1 MFRILSGVT
10 GLIANHLPLAL
21 FESAPEVRALCS
33 AGITRPQH
41 SNDPVRLPPW
51 PSPDATL
58 RPLPSPA
65 TGLPLYPRTT
75 LSTCCAHYPGGS
87 SECACRL
94 LPRSCCL
101 PQMAGGSASALSLS
115 RPAQAL
121 LALRPVES
129 LSRPAATFVTRLR
142 PRQLPSRVAR
152 QLLDQSTIIQ
162 VEPSSTDDSRRQ
174 GALPRGDM
182 SDRRHSRV
190 RRRKADIAYS
200 ALHGA

>member
-33 AGITRPQH
+33 AGITRPQR

-75 LSTCCAHYPGGS
+75 LSTCCSHYPGGLNG
-87 SECACRL
+87 CACRF
-94 LPRSCCL
+94 LPRSCCIPPKGAHNVGSL
-101 PQMAGGSASALSLS
+101 AFEVAVSYPFHPFVGKSVLVVGEKEHAG
-115 RPAQAL
+115 
-121 LALRPVES
+121 
-129 LSRPAATFVTRLR
+129 TRHL
-142 PRQLPSRVAR
+142 
-152 QLLDQSTIIQ
+152 IIRG
-162 VEPSSTDDSRRQ
+162 PD
-174 GALPRGDM
+174 GA
-182 SDRRHSRV
+182 
-190 RRRKADIAYS
+190 K
-200 ALHGA
+200 